1 MTVCAGER
9 YNGRDGE
16 ARRGRHGPV
25 QQKGVLVDYEAE
37 TLRRLQLAELEILRA
52 VDEAC
57 SQLGIPYFLDGG
69 TALGAVRHGGF
80 IPWDDDADVGMLRP
94 HYERF
99 LAEAPAV
106 LGPRFVVAS
115 PRTHPQMAGM
125 FAKVMLVGTA
135 FQTRET
141 LEAGFDQGVFVDV
154 FPYDCLASDSRAAAR
169 QQRACRRQ
177 QSLSYLY
184 HSKHITVPH
193 GGVLGACER
202 LACRAAHRLVCSATS
217 PQAIAARFGRAA
229 AAGATRGGT
238 AKAGGGVLAA
248 SSASELGGLTEGQAE
263 PMTVEGSRWAT
274 LSYAGTAFPYEVLAP
289 ARPIAFEGATLQGPA
304 QPEAFLEALFGPT
317 WTQLPPE
324 SQRRNHAPVHLEF

>member
-1 MTVCAGER
+1 M
-9 YNGRDGE
+9 
-16 ARRGRHGPV
+16 
-25 QQKGVLVDYEAE
+25 LVDYEAE

-80 IPWDDDADVGMLRP
+80 IPWDDDADIGMLRP

-154 FPYDCLASDSRAAAR
+154 FPYDRLASDPKAAAR
-169 QQRACRRQ
+169 QQRVCRRQ

-193 GGVLGACER
+193 GGVLGTCER
-202 LACRAAHRLVCSATS
+202 LACRAAHRLVRSATS
-217 PQAIAARFGRAA
+217 PQAIAAKFDQAA
-229 AAGATRGGT
+229 AAGAAETS
-238 AKAGGGVLAA
+238 GGGVVAG
-248 SSASELGGLTEGQAE
+248 SASGFGGFPESQAE
-263 PMTVEGSRWAT
+263 PMPAEGSRWAT
-274 LSYAGTAFPYEVLAP
+274 LSYAGTAFPLEVLEP
-289 ARPIAFEGATLQGPA
+289 PRPIAFEGVTLQGPA
-304 QPEAFLEALFGPT
+304 QPEAFLETLFGPT

-324 SQRRNHAPVHLEF
+324 DQRRNHAPVRLEF